1 MLCENYSEA
10 FHNLFF
16 VKSCLIIIS
25 IYNLFEAYCNIS
37 TVKKLTLIS
46 NIQIYSLLWVV
57 PNTLSMLSLFCV
69 KCFQVVDSFTYI
81 EEIEVE
87 KNTFLKLLLKS
98 YYKGNQK
105 LFKRFNVSFNM
116 KNKIHKS

>member
-1 MLCENYSEA
+1 
-10 FHNLFF
+10 
-16 VKSCLIIIS
+16 
-25 IYNLFEAYCNIS
+25 
-37 TVKKLTLIS
+37 
-46 NIQIYSLLWVV
+46 
-57 PNTLSMLSLFCV
+57 MLSLFCV

-98 YYKGNQK
+98 YYKENQK
-105 LFKRFNVSFNM
+105 WFKHLNVSFNM